1 MSAAEHLEMAKA
13 VLSASQEAA
22 NAVAAWGDYTAAL
35 MTATEAHMNALTE
48 ATALEEQEL
57 SYRTAR
63 CCDDD
68 EGEGRGLQSSFLK
81 ASSANMAARHIVAEA
96 FRRKTAAESALTQ
109 AKFKAHAALDK
120 ATGLMKQLENQ

>member
-1 MSAAEHLEMAKA
+1 ME
-13 VLSASQEAA
+13 
-22 NAVAAWGDYTAAL
+22 
-35 MTATEAHMNALTE
+35 ATEAHMNALTE

-81 ASSANMAARHIVAEA
+81 ASSAKMSARNTVAEA
-96 FRRKTAAESALTQ
+96 FRRKTAVESALTQ
-109 AKFKAHAALDK
+109 AKSKAHAALDK
-120 ATGLMKQLENQ
+120 AAVLLKRLETQ